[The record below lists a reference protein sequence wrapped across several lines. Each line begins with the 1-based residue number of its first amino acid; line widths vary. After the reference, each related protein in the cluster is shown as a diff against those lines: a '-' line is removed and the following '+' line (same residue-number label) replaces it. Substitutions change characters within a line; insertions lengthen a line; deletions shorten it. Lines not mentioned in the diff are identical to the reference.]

1 MRRFIAGIFCA
12 LAAASGAALP
22 AADLEPCLKTLL
34 SVGPHG
40 KGQAEAARAW
50 PAAAKADVK
59 ELPQLLLA
67 LDRADP
73 LAANWIRTAIDAAA
87 ERGRQRGEQP
97 PLDELQRFLGDVRH
111 APHARRLAF
120 ELIAAADSA
129 SSARLIPTM
138 LDDPSVEL
146 RRDAVALVLD
156 QAKELAK
163 TDAPRAKEAYRKAFE
178 AARDLDQVQAAA
190 SRLRALGET
199 VDLTAHFGFLIRWR
213 LIAPFDNR
221 GEKGFD
227 AVYAPEKELRFDATY
242 PGKDGPV
249 KWFEWTSPLE
259 MGQIDFHKA
268 ISEQKGVVG
277 YAATEFIA
285 DAGREVEFRLTTFNA
300 AKLWLN
306 GKLLDVHK
314 VYHGGSQFDQY
325 VCRAALRPG
334 KNGILLKICQNE
346 QTQEWAR
353 NWNFQLRVCDAL
365 GTAVLSA
372 DRKQP

>member
-1 MRRFIAGIFCA
+1 MCRFITGFFCA
-12 LAAASGAALP
+12 LAAVSAAPSL
-22 AADLEPCLKTLL
+22 AADLEPCVETLL

-50 PAAAKADVK
+50 NEAANTPAK

-67 LDRADP
+67 LDRANP

-97 PLDELQRFLGDVRH
+97 PLDALQRFLGDVRH

-120 ELIAAADSA
+120 ELIAAADPTA
-129 SSARLIPTM
+129 SARLIPNM

-163 TDAPRAKEAYRKAFE
+163 TDAARAKEAYRKAFA
-178 AARDLDQVQAAA
+178 AARDLDQVQAA
-190 SRLRALGET
+190 STRLRALGET
-199 VDLTAHFGFLIRWR
+199 ADLTAHFGFLIRWR
-213 LIAPFDNR
+213 VIAPFDNR

-227 AVYAPEKELRFDATY
+227 AVYPPEKELRFDATY

-249 KWFEWTSPLE
+249 KWFQWTSPQE
-259 MGQIDFHKA
+259 MGQVDFHKA

-285 DAGREVEFRLTTFNA
+285 DSGRDVEFRLTTFNA

-306 GKLLDVHK
+306 GKLLDEHK

-325 VCRAALRPG
+325 VCRAALQPG
-334 KNGILLKICQNE
+334 KNVILLKICQNE

-353 NWNFQLRVCDAL
+353 NWNFQFRVCDAL